1 VAMWLAGQDDVLDQL
16 RRGEDPYVDIA
27 SQFYGVRVYK
37 PAKDDPQ
44 RLLMEQMRG
53 AGKQAKLM
61 CQYGAGAGQFQKTA
75 KAGLYGPPIDMPIA
89 DAERFVDLYRRMHPK
104 VVEFW
109 RSANRII
116 SRLAGGPPCE
126 WSIFQV
132 KNGRL
137 YLPSGQMMIY
147 DTLEYHRPEPDE
159 PCKPH
164 EADGYWRM
172 RTRYGWKKMW
182 GSKLLQNCCEAVSRV
197 IVTQAMIRV
206 KRMGIR
212 TLNHPYDELLLLI
225 PKDGREAETAER
237 CRQEMCIGPSWLP
250 GLPLDAE
257 MHLNERYAK

>member
-1 VAMWLAGQDDVLDQL
+1 
-16 RRGEDPYVDIA
+16 
-27 SQFYGVRVYK
+27 
-37 PAKDDPQ
+37 
-44 RLLMEQMRG
+44 
-53 AGKQAKLM
+53 
-61 CQYGAGAGQFQKTA
+61 
-75 KAGLYGPPIDMPIA
+75 MPIA